1 MSKLIALVLT
11 TALFTGIGT
20 TTSLGTAAAQNAAPP
35 AAPATQPSQPS
46 PPPPPAASGASA
58 EVKTAKGVDKREP
71 VEPGSSFE
79 AGTTVWAWS
88 LVSGAE
94 GTTVKHVWKKDGA
107 EVWHANLKIGSK
119 KWTTYSRRTIKKAGS
134 YSVDVVGEDGTVL
147 GTTDFTIQ

>member
-11 TALFTGIGT
+11 IAFLT
-20 TTSLGTAAAQNAAPP
+20 GTAAAQNAAPP
-35 AAPATQPSQPS
+35 ATQPREPA
-46 PPPPPAASGASA
+46 PAASGASA
-58 EVKTAKGVDKREP
+58 EVKAAKGVDKREP

-94 GTTVKHVWKKDGA
+94 GTTVKHVWKKDGT
-107 EVWHANLKIGSK
+107 EVWQANLKIGSK
-119 KWTTYSRRTIKKAGS
+119 KWTTYSRRTLKKAGA

-147 GTTDFTIQ
+147 GTVDFTVQ

>member
-11 TALFTGIGT
+11 TAFLA
-20 TTSLGTAAAQNAAPP
+20 GTASAQNAAPP
-35 AAPATQPSQPS
+35 ADAPATQPSKPS
-46 PPPPPAASGASA
+46 PAPAASGASA
-58 EVKTAKGVDKREP
+58 EVKAAKGVEKREP
-71 VEPGSSFE
+71 VEPGASFE
-79 AGTTVWAWS
+79 AGATVWAWS

-94 GTTVKHVWKKDGA
+94 GTTVKHVWKKDGT

-147 GTTDFTIQ
+147 GTTEFTVQ

>member
-1 MSKLIALVLT
+1 MSKLVALVLT

-20 TTSLGTAAAQNAAPP
+20 TTSLGSAAAQNAAPP

-46 PPPPPAASGASA
+46 PAPAPAASGASA
-58 EVKTAKGVDKREP
+58 EVKAAKGVEKREP

-88 LVSGAE
+88 LVSGAQ

-107 EVWHANLKIGSK
+107 EMWHANLKIGSK
-119 KWTTYSRRTIKKAGS
+119 KWTTYSRRTIKKAGA
-134 YSVDVVGEDGTVL
+134 YSVDVVGEDGSVL
-147 GTTDFTIQ
+147 GTTEFTIQ